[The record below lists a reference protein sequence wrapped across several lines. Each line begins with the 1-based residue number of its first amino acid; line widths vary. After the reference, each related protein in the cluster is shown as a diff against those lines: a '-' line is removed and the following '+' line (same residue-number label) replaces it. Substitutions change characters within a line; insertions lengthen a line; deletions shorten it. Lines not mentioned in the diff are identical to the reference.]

1 MPPQEE
7 LSWTVEFYIDRRGRA
22 PVREYLRSLP
32 QRERAEA
39 VQVLDLLQEYGLH
52 LGMPHARPIAGMW
65 ELRGGPSRIFYVAV
79 KGRRFILL
87 HGYRKRNQ
95 AAPQREIKTAQRRW
109 TDFLDQDK
117 E

>member
-7 LSWTVEFYIDRRGRA
+7 LSWTVEFYMDRRSRA

-32 QRERAEA
+32 QSERAEA
-39 VQVLDLLQEYGLH
+39 VQVLDLLREYGLH

-65 ELRGGPSRIFYVAV
+65 ELRGGANRIFYVAV

-87 HGYRKRNQ
+87 HGYQKRSQ
-95 AAPQREIKTAQRRW
+95 ATPRREIETARRRW
-109 TDFLDQDK
+109 ADFLDQ
-117 E
+117 ERE